1 MIERSRH
8 LMRRLALQDE
18 ILQCERT
25 RRHVNLWPGVQ
36 EEERGH
42 TLLGSSLSLRW
53 HHLTSARISHLG
65 FWRTAFSIW
74 IMSPGGKRGR

>member
-1 MIERSRH
+1 MVERSRH
-8 LMRRLALQDE
+8 FRRRLFLQDE

-25 RRHVNLWPGVQ
+25 RRHVSLWVCVQ
-36 EEERGH
+36 EEERGR

-74 IMSPGGKRGR
+74 VMSPAGIRGC